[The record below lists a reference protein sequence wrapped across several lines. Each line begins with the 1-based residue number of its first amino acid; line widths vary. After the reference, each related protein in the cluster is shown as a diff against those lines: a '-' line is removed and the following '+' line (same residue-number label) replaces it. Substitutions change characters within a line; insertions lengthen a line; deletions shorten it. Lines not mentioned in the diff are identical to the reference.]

1 MWHYI
6 LAFLQIIKK
15 QYFPQEMPAY
25 KYKLR
30 KKLKV
35 LELFFFLKKNEQQV
49 CPPVNICGALYL
61 RLVGLLQ

>member
-15 QYFPQEMPAY
+15 QYFPQEMKAY

-35 LELFFFLKKNEQQV
+35 LEVFFKEKWAANLPS
-49 CPPVNICGALYL
+49 C
-61 RLVGLLQ
+61 

>member
-35 LELFFFLKKNEQQV
+35 LELFFFFKEKWAASLPS
-49 CPPVNICGALYL
+49 C
-61 RLVGLLQ
+61 